1 MNTQRLRPIRHQSL
15 LAIALWLAYSMTTVI
30 TPVAP
35 AAAARPKI
43 SRKIRWKPP
52 KAPSHIG
59 VPGNRGQGGGQRGDC
74 HLEPAATALVP
85 QTATGI
91 YWGQTVSDRP
101 TIWLHAP
108 QGLSHN
114 QLMEITV
121 RAVNGKAIAKEQ
133 LTPPATPAGVIS
145 VPFPAAVT
153 LAENQTYRW
162 EVAFYCDAAMPDQ
175 PLIISGQIHRVA
187 PIALPADRLEQVR
200 VLADRGIWFDALTIL
215 GTDRRTIDDAN
226 LTLAWKELL
235 QSAAI
240 TVGNNQINP
249 CCEFAPASELVKPSS
264 NHSGSVPTTGTLF

>member
-1 MNTQRLRPIRHQSL
+1 MNTQRLRQVRHQSL
-15 LAIALWLAYSMTTVI
+15 LAIALWLTHSMVTVI
-30 TPVAP
+30 TPMAP

-52 KAPSHIG
+52 KAPSHLG
-59 VPGNRGQGGGQRGDC
+59 TPGNRGQGGGQRGDC
-74 HLEPAATALVP
+74 HPDQAPKALVP
-85 QTATGI
+85 QAAAGI

-101 TIWLHAP
+101 TIWLDAP

-121 RAVNGKAIAKEQ
+121 REVNGKAIAKQQ

-175 PLIISGQIHRVA
+175 PFVLSGQIQRVA
-187 PIALPADRLEQVR
+187 PITLPTDRLEQVR
-200 VLADRGIWFDALTIL
+200 RLADQGIWFDALTIL

-240 TVGNNQINP
+240 VTESNSINP
-249 CCEFAPASELVKPSS
+249 CCEFAPASELVNPL
-264 NHSGSVPTTGTLF
+264 PD